1 MRDSPATDCLSAR
14 RGLPERQILGMSARE
29 IPISEDDLAA
39 SLPALLGKAY
49 ARYSNFTVAAAV
61 IDADGVAHLGV
72 NVENAAYPS
81 GTCAEQA
88 AIGAMVTAG
97 GRGIA
102 TVLIA
107 AGSNAVVQP
116 CGACR
121 QRIAEFATEAC
132 EIVSVQDGRTTRRTP
147 FWSLLPD
154 SFGPRDLD

>member
-1 MRDSPATDCLSAR
+1 
-14 RGLPERQILGMSARE
+14 MSARE
-29 IPISEDDLAA
+29 ILSVSPPALGEDELAA
-39 SLPALLGKAY
+39 ALPALLARSY

-61 IDADGVAHLGV
+61 IDEDGRAHLGV

-81 GTCAEQA
+81 GTCAEQT

-97 GRGIA
+97 GRG
-102 TVLIA
+102 VVRVYIA
-107 AGSNAVVQP
+107 AGSDAVVQP

-121 QRIAEFATEAC
+121 QRIAEFATDAC
-132 EIVSVQDGRTTRRTP
+132 EIVSVQGGKATRRTL

>member
-1 MRDSPATDCLSAR
+1 
-14 RGLPERQILGMSARE
+14 MSADDTARTIE
-29 IPISEDDLAA
+29 IQTEIETAA
-39 SLPALLGKAY
+39 ALPALLARAY

-61 IDADGVAHLGV
+61 IDEHGAVHLGV

-81 GTCAEQA
+81 GTCAEQT

-97 GRGIA
+97 SRRIA
-102 TVLIA
+102 RVLIA

-121 QRIAEFATEAC
+121 QRIAEFAADDC
-132 EIVSVQDGRTTRRTP
+132 EIVSVQDGIATQRAP

>member
-1 MRDSPATDCLSAR
+1 
-14 RGLPERQILGMSARE
+14 MSATE
-29 IPISEDDLAA
+29 IPVAPETVAEDDLAA
-39 SLPALLGKAY
+39 ALPALLARSY
-49 ARYSNFTVAAAV
+49 ARYSNFSVAAAV
-61 IDADGVAHLGV
+61 IDQDGRAHLGV

-81 GTCAEQA
+81 GTCAEQT

-102 TVLIA
+102 KVLIA

-121 QRIAEFATEAC
+121 QRIAEFALDAC
-132 EIVSVQDGRTTRRTP
+132 EIVSVQDGKATRRTP

-154 SFGPRDLD
+154 SFGPRDLG

>member
-1 MRDSPATDCLSAR
+1 
-14 RGLPERQILGMSARE
+14 MSA
-29 IPISEDDLAA
+29 DDTATMTELETAA
-39 SLPALLGKAY
+39 ALPALLARSY

-61 IDADGVAHLGV
+61 IDDEGRVHLGV

-81 GTCAEQA
+81 GTCAEQT

-97 GRGIA
+97 SRRI
-102 TVLIA
+102 TKVLIA

-121 QRIAEFATEAC
+121 QRIAEFASDDC
-132 EIVSVQDGRTTRRTP
+132 EIVSVQDGVATRRSP
-147 FWSLLPD
+147 FWSLLPE

>member
-1 MRDSPATDCLSAR
+1 
-14 RGLPERQILGMSARE
+14 MSADDTARTIE
-29 IPISEDDLAA
+29 IQTEIETAA
-39 SLPALLGKAY
+39 ALPALLARAY

-61 IDADGVAHLGV
+61 IDEHGAVHLGV

-97 GRGIA
+97 SRRIA
-102 TVLIA
+102 RVLIA

-121 QRIAEFATEAC
+121 QRIAEFAADDC
-132 EIVSVQDGRTTRRTP
+132 EIVSVQDGITTKRAP